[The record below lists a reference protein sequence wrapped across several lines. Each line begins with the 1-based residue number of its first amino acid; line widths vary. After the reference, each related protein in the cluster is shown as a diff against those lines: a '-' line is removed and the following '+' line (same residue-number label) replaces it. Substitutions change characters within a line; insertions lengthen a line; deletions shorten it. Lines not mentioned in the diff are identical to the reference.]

1 VKIQLFRLGK
11 IAVRLSFFPIPA
23 CVASAGANWLGDLQE
38 IRSMQLEEA
47 INERADEEMDVSDSD
62 TEQDDIVILSSST
75 NSSIC
80 GSMRK
85 KPRMNDEVANL
96 KEENDNLK
104 CQLEAYKNEVDLIRA
119 DLKCD
124 NEQRD
129 AQTNVLQQTLLSA
142 QQVNF

>member
-1 VKIQLFRLGK
+1 
-11 IAVRLSFFPIPA
+11 
-23 CVASAGANWLGDLQE
+23 
-38 IRSMQLEEA
+38 MQLEEA

-62 TEQDDIVILSSST
+62 PEQDDIVILSSST

-80 GSMRK
+80 GSLRK
-85 KPRMNDEVANL
+85 KPRIDEVANL
-96 KEENDNLK
+96 TEENDNLK

-129 AQTNVLQQTLLSA
+129 AQTNVLQQTLLNA
-142 QQVNF
+142 QQVTNYLNDTNKNYFSKTKQQQELKKIHFAATAGNNQETD